1 MLSEGLSSVTV
12 TDATG
17 AAGATPTFTVTLLL
31 FPSMVAVTIVD
42 PELIALTTP
51 DEFTEAT
58 VGFCVDQL
66 TTRPDNVF
74 PSASSAVALN
84 VTEPPTTTDAVVGET
99 CTAATAAETTDSGT
113 VADRPLLVAVIVVE
127 PALIAV
133 TRPVAEIWAI
143 VEFEED
149 QLMA

>member
-1 MLSEGLSSVTV
+1 MLSAGLSSVTV

-31 FPSMVAVTIVD
+31 FPSMVAVTIVE
-42 PELIALTTP
+42 PELMAVTTP
-51 DEFTEAT
+51 EEFTEAT

-66 TTRPDNVF
+66 TTRPANVF

-84 VTEPPTTTDAVVGET
+84 VTDPPTTTDAVDGET
-99 CTAATAAETTDSGT
+99 CTEATTAETTDSGT
-113 VADRPLLVAVIVVE
+113 VAVRPLLVAEIVVE

-133 TRPVAEIWAI
+133 TSPVEEICAM
-143 VEFEED
+143 VEFAED
-149 QLMA
+149 QTMA